1 MINDGAQCDGGVLC
15 DDGETRH
22 DDHDVVVLV
31 VLAAVVVALAAAAV
45 AAVVALAAEPVARAQ
60 AHRQSTQKLAAVVVE
75 DSFEEEDFV
84 LAPVLALVL
93 ALGSFSKRTTDFRR
107 STSHIRPALPF

>member
-1 MINDGAQCDGGVLC
+1 LC

-31 VLAAVVVALAAAAV
+31 VLAAAVVALAAVAAAVVVVALAAA
-45 AAVVALAAEPVARAQ
+45 EPVARAH
-60 AHRQSTQKLAAVVVE
+60 AHPQPTQKLAAVVVE
-75 DSFEEEDFV
+75 DSFEEKDFV
-84 LAPVLALVL
+84 LVL

-107 STSHIRPALPF
+107 STSHIQPVPPPF